1 MPSIVK
7 LAGRILPIMQAPD
20 SLTEASPVA
29 ETARTA
35 ASFDVDQW
43 VPTGTY
49 QIEACVPPRNPLPKR
64 GHPMNIGEICS
75 RVVLV
80 AQRETPVSEAARL
93 MRQHH
98 VGALVI
104 VDPADGAHPVGIVTD
119 RDMVVEVLAEN
130 VAPDKLTVGDIMSV
144 DIVNV
149 GAQDGVFET
158 IGLMQ
163 GKGVR
168 RVVVTDDAEQLIGI
182 VSLDDLLEVLAEE
195 LIGLAKTIAGE
206 QRRERKARR

>member
-1 MPSIVK
+1 
-7 LAGRILPIMQAPD
+7 
-20 SLTEASPVA
+20 
-29 ETARTA
+29 
-35 ASFDVDQW
+35 
-43 VPTGTY
+43 
-49 QIEACVPPRNPLPKR
+49 
-64 GHPMNIGEICS
+64 MNIGEICS

-80 AQRETPVSEAARL
+80 ARRETSVSEAARL

-98 VGALVI
+98 VGALVVI
-104 VDPADGAHPVGIVTD
+104 DEADGARPVGIVTD
-119 RDMVVEVLAEN
+119 RDMVVEVLAEG
-130 VAPDKLTVGDIMSV
+130 VGPQTLTVGDIMS
-144 DIVNV
+144 DEIVNV

-168 RVVVTDDAEQLIGI
+168 RVVVTDEAAHLIGI

-206 QRRERKARR
+206 QRREQKSRA

>member
-1 MPSIVK
+1 
-7 LAGRILPIMQAPD
+7 
-20 SLTEASPVA
+20 
-29 ETARTA
+29 
-35 ASFDVDQW
+35 
-43 VPTGTY
+43 
-49 QIEACVPPRNPLPKR
+49 
-64 GHPMNIGEICS
+64 MNIGEICS

-80 AQRETPVSEAARL
+80 AQRGMPVSEAARL
-93 MRQHH
+93 MREHH
-98 VGALVI
+98 VGALVVI
-104 VDPADGAHPVGIVTD
+104 DQAGGAHPVGIVTD
-119 RDMVVEVLAEN
+119 RDMVVEVLSEDI
-130 VAPDKLTVGDIMSV
+130 APDKLTVGDIMSD

-168 RVVVTDDAEQLIGI
+168 RVVVVDDADRLIGI

-206 QRRERKARR
+206 QRRERKTRR

>member
-1 MPSIVK
+1 
-7 LAGRILPIMQAPD
+7 
-20 SLTEASPVA
+20 
-29 ETARTA
+29 
-35 ASFDVDQW
+35 
-43 VPTGTY
+43 
-49 QIEACVPPRNPLPKR
+49 
-64 GHPMNIGEICS
+64 MNIGEICS
-75 RVVLV
+75 RVVLI
-80 AQRETPVSEAARL
+80 ARRETSVSEAARL

-98 VGALVI
+98 VGELVVI
-104 VDPADGAHPVGIVTD
+104 DEADGAQPVGIVTD
-119 RDMVVEVLAEN
+119 RDMVVEVLAEG
-130 VAPDKLTVGDIMSV
+130 VGPQTLTVGDIMSD

-168 RVVVTDDAEQLIGI
+168 RVVVTDDAGHLIGI

-206 QRRERKARR
+206 QRRERKSRA

>member
-1 MPSIVK
+1 
-7 LAGRILPIMQAPD
+7 
-20 SLTEASPVA
+20 
-29 ETARTA
+29 
-35 ASFDVDQW
+35 
-43 VPTGTY
+43 
-49 QIEACVPPRNPLPKR
+49 
-64 GHPMNIGEICS
+64 MNIGEICS
-75 RVVLV
+75 RVVLI

-104 VDPADGAHPVGIVTD
+104 VDQADGARPVGIVTD
-119 RDMVVEVLAEN
+119 RDMVVEVLAED

-168 RVVVTDDAEQLIGI
+168 RVVVTDDAGQLIGI

-206 QRRERKARR
+206 QRRERKARS

>member
-1 MPSIVK
+1 
-7 LAGRILPIMQAPD
+7 
-20 SLTEASPVA
+20 
-29 ETARTA
+29 
-35 ASFDVDQW
+35 
-43 VPTGTY
+43 
-49 QIEACVPPRNPLPKR
+49 
-64 GHPMNIGEICS
+64 MNIGEICS
-75 RVVLV
+75 RVVLI
-80 AQRETPVSEAARL
+80 ARRETPVSEAARL

-104 VDPADGAHPVGIVTD
+104 VDQSDGARPVGVVTD

-130 VAPDKLTVGDIMSV
+130 VAPGKLTVGDIMSA

-168 RVVVTDDAEQLIGI
+168 RVVVTDDAGQLIGI

-206 QRRERKARR
+206 QRRERKARS

>member
-1 MPSIVK
+1 
-7 LAGRILPIMQAPD
+7 
-20 SLTEASPVA
+20 
-29 ETARTA
+29 
-35 ASFDVDQW
+35 
-43 VPTGTY
+43 
-49 QIEACVPPRNPLPKR
+49 
-64 GHPMNIGEICS
+64 MNIGEICS

-80 AQRETPVSEAARL
+80 AQRETPVSDAARL

-104 VDPADGAHPVGIVTD
+104 VDQADGARPVGIVTD
-119 RDMVVEVLAEN
+119 RDMVVEVLAED

-168 RVVVTDDAEQLIGI
+168 RVVVTDDANQLIGI

-206 QRRERKARR
+206 QRRERKARS

>member
-1 MPSIVK
+1 
-7 LAGRILPIMQAPD
+7 
-20 SLTEASPVA
+20 
-29 ETARTA
+29 
-35 ASFDVDQW
+35 
-43 VPTGTY
+43 
-49 QIEACVPPRNPLPKR
+49 
-64 GHPMNIGEICS
+64 MNIGEICS

-98 VGALVI
+98 VGALVT
-104 VDPADGAHPVGIVTD
+104 VDQADGARPVGIVTD
-119 RDMVVEVLAEN
+119 RDMVVEVLAED
-130 VAPDKLTVGDIMSV
+130 VVPDKLTVGDIMSV

-168 RVVVTDDAEQLIGI
+168 RVVVTDDADQLIGI

-206 QRRERKARR
+206 QRRERKARS

>member
-1 MPSIVK
+1 
-7 LAGRILPIMQAPD
+7 
-20 SLTEASPVA
+20 
-29 ETARTA
+29 
-35 ASFDVDQW
+35 
-43 VPTGTY
+43 
-49 QIEACVPPRNPLPKR
+49 
-64 GHPMNIGEICS
+64 MNIGEICS
-75 RVVLV
+75 RVVLM
-80 AQRETPVSEAARL
+80 ARRETPVSEAARL

-104 VDPADGAHPVGIVTD
+104 VDQADGARPVGVVTD

-130 VAPDKLTVGDIMSV
+130 VAPDKLTVGDIMSA

-168 RVVVTDDAEQLIGI
+168 RVVVTDDADQLIGI

-206 QRRERKARR
+206 QRRERKARS

>member
-1 MPSIVK
+1 
-7 LAGRILPIMQAPD
+7 
-20 SLTEASPVA
+20 
-29 ETARTA
+29 
-35 ASFDVDQW
+35 
-43 VPTGTY
+43 
-49 QIEACVPPRNPLPKR
+49 
-64 GHPMNIGEICS
+64 MNIGEICS

-80 AQRETPVSEAARL
+80 ARRGMPVSEAARL
-93 MRQHH
+93 MREHH
-98 VGALVI
+98 VGALVVI
-104 VDPADGAHPVGIVTD
+104 DQTDGARPVGIVTD
-119 RDMVVEVLAEN
+119 RDMVVEVLSEDI
-130 VAPDKLTVGDIMSV
+130 APDKLTVGDIMSD

-168 RVVVTDDAEQLIGI
+168 RVVVVDDADRLIGI

-206 QRRERKARR
+206 QRRERKTRR

>member
-1 MPSIVK
+1 
-7 LAGRILPIMQAPD
+7 
-20 SLTEASPVA
+20 
-29 ETARTA
+29 
-35 ASFDVDQW
+35 
-43 VPTGTY
+43 
-49 QIEACVPPRNPLPKR
+49 
-64 GHPMNIGEICS
+64 MNIGEICS

-104 VDPADGAHPVGIVTD
+104 VDQADGARPVGIVTD
-119 RDMVVEVLAEN
+119 RDMVVEVLAED

-168 RVVVTDDAEQLIGI
+168 RVVVTDDANQLIGI

-206 QRRERKARR
+206 QRRERKART

>member
-1 MPSIVK
+1 
-7 LAGRILPIMQAPD
+7 
-20 SLTEASPVA
+20 
-29 ETARTA
+29 
-35 ASFDVDQW
+35 
-43 VPTGTY
+43 
-49 QIEACVPPRNPLPKR
+49 
-64 GHPMNIGEICS
+64 MNIGEICS
-75 RVVLV
+75 RVVLI
-80 AQRETPVSEAARL
+80 ARRETSVSEAARL

-98 VGALVI
+98 VGALVVI
-104 VDPADGAHPVGIVTD
+104 DEADGAQPVGIVTD
-119 RDMVVEVLAEN
+119 RDMVVEVLAEG
-130 VAPDKLTVGDIMSV
+130 VGPQTLTVGDIMSD

-168 RVVVTDDAEQLIGI
+168 RVVVTDDAGHLIGI

-206 QRRERKARR
+206 QRRERKSRA

>member
-1 MPSIVK
+1 
-7 LAGRILPIMQAPD
+7 
-20 SLTEASPVA
+20 
-29 ETARTA
+29 
-35 ASFDVDQW
+35 
-43 VPTGTY
+43 
-49 QIEACVPPRNPLPKR
+49 
-64 GHPMNIGEICS
+64 MNIGEICS

-80 AQRETPVSEAARL
+80 AQRETPVSDAARL

-104 VDPADGAHPVGIVTD
+104 VDQADGARPVGIVTD
-119 RDMVVEVLAEN
+119 RDMVVEVLAED

-168 RVVVTDDAEQLIGI
+168 RVVVTDDANQLIGI

-206 QRRERKARR
+206 QRRERKART